1 MSLTAKSTVYSIGNN
16 SYYNRRNDF
25 S

>member
-1 MSLTAKSTVYSIGNN
+1 MSLTAKSTVYSIDNN